1 MKLLLALLVFSTLL
15 NAQEKLDLKLNSI
28 NNEEL
33 QIKTLYSNGPLIINF
48 WATWCQP
55 CKAEIPHLIKL
66 LQKYSEKG
74 LSIVGINQDSQK
86 SVAKVK
92 SFVSAQ
98 KIEYPI
104 VLDTNNEI
112 FNRLNGQ
119 VLPYLLLINKE
130 GKIVFKHTGYNPG
143 DERKLEEEILKLL
156 EQ

>member
-1 MKLLLALLVFSTLL
+1 MKLLFAIFFSVAIL
-15 NAQEKLDLKLNSI
+15 NAQDKFELKLNSI
-28 NNEEL
+28 ANEEL
-33 QIKTLYSNGPLIINF
+33 QLKELYTKGPLLVSF

-55 CKAEIPHLIKL
+55 CKAEIPHLNKL
-66 LQKYSEKG
+66 LKKYSENG
-74 LSIVGINQDSQK
+74 FSIVGINQDSQK

-112 FNRLNGQ
+112 FNRFNGQ
-119 VLPYLLLINKE
+119 VLPYSLLINTE

-143 DERKLEEEILKLL
+143 DEKLLEEEILKLL

>member
-1 MKLLLALLVFSTLL
+1 MKLLAAFFFVTTLL
-15 NAQEKLDLKLNSI
+15 YAQDKFDLKLNSI
-28 NNEEL
+28 NNEEIQL
-33 QIKTLYSNGPLIINF
+33 KKMYTNGPLLVNF

-55 CKAEIPHLIKL
+55 CKAEIPHLTRL
-66 LQKYSEKG
+66 LEKYSEKG

-92 SFVSAQ
+92 SFISAH

-112 FNRLNGQ
+112 FSRINGQ
-119 VLPYLLLINKE
+119 VLPYSLLINKQGE
-130 GKIVFKHTGYNPG
+130 ITFKHTGYNAG
-143 DERKLEEEILKLL
+143 DEKKIEEEILKLL